1 MKVGYLVQEV
11 SSNRNGVV
19 MGLPKEQRYLCVK
32 PHPFYTVLWS
42 DGKLQRV
49 HANNLKAISEAR

>member
-1 MKVGYLVQEV
+1 MKVGDLVQEV
-11 SSNRNGVV
+11 SSNRTGVV

-42 DGKLQRV
+42 DGKLERSHV
-49 HANNLKAISEAR
+49 NNLKVTA

>member
-1 MKVGYLVQEV
+1 MKVGDLVQEV

-42 DGKLQRV
+42 DGKTERV
-49 HANNLKAISEAR
+49 HVNNLKVIA

>member
-11 SSNRNGVV
+11 SSSRNSVV

-42 DGKLQRV
+42 DGKMERV
-49 HANNLKAISEAR
+49 HTNNMKVISAG

>member
-1 MKVGYLVQEV
+1 MKVGDLVQEV
-11 SSNRNGVV
+11 SSNRTGVV

-42 DGKLQRV
+42 DGKLERTHV
-49 HANNLKAISEAR
+49 NNLRVVA

>member
-1 MKVGYLVQEV
+1 MKVGDLVQEI

-19 MGLPKEQRYLCVK
+19 MGLPKEQRYLCIK

-42 DGKLQRV
+42 DGKMERV
-49 HANNLKAISEAR
+49 HANNLKVIA